1 MGTRLA
7 EHKAGWARYIF
18 SGQGRALTRTE
29 EGLMNET
36 VRLSAPGTRWTVPDP
51 GELALRIRLRA
62 VRMVAPHGFGYLG
75 QALSSAE
82 QVAAVFASARP
93 GVDRLVCSPGHY
105 VIGPF
110 AAAAELGL
118 LDEAAVAR
126 YGQDGSPVE
135 AIGTERSPVLDYT
148 CGSLGQGL
156 SAALGFALAD
166 RFRGS
171 DARIFTMVSDGELE
185 EGQVWEAALFAAHHR
200 LDRLTVLLDAN
211 NSQVDGPVDSIT
223 TIEPIAA
230 KWSAFGWHVQDL
242 DGHDVDAVR
251 AALTEAAA
259 HTGQPSVLVCRTSTG
274 HGLDCLP
281 PDADG
286 HFIKLPPE
294 LAAAA
299 VAELTGKLEAL
310 HA

>member
-1 MGTRLA
+1 MSA
-7 EHKAGWARYIF
+7 MAY
-18 SGQGRALTRTE
+18 
-29 EGLMNET
+29 
-36 VRLSAPGTRWTVPDP
+36 VSAPGTQWTVPDLR
-51 GELALRIRLRA
+51 ELALRIRLRA
-62 VRMVAPHGFGYLG
+62 VRMVAPQGFGYLG

-82 QVAAVFASARP
+82 QVAAVFAAARP

-118 LDEAAVAR
+118 LDDEAVAG
-126 YGQDGSPVE
+126 YGQNGSPVE
-135 AIGTERSPVLDYT
+135 AIGTERSPVFDYT

-156 SAALGFALAD
+156 SAALGFALSD
-166 RFRGS
+166 RLRGS
-171 DARIFTMVSDGELE
+171 GARIFTMVSDGELE

-200 LDRLTVLLDAN
+200 LGRLVVLLDAN

-223 TIEPIAA
+223 TLEPIAA

-242 DGHDVDAVR
+242 DGHDP
-251 AALTEAAA
+251 AALAAA
-259 HTGQPSVLVCRTSTG
+259 LAAAAREDRPSVLVCRTSTV

-281 PDADG
+281 SDADG

-299 VAELTGKLEAL
+299 ERELTGKLAAL
-310 HA
+310 RA